1 MSLVRRV
8 WAIALAL
15 SLTPALALAQQFP
28 TQPVRLIVPWP
39 AGGASDLVMRALADA
54 TVKHLGQP
62 IVIENKPGASGTLGA
77 SIVAGL
83 KPDGYVITQ
92 MPVSVF
98 RLPFMQPSNF
108 DPVRDFSYII
118 HLTGYTFGVVV
129 RDDAPW
135 KSFDE
140 LMAWAKA
147 NPGKLTY
154 GTPGIGTS
162 LHITM
167 EQIAEKRGLEFLH
180 VPYKGSA
187 ETTNALLGG
196 QVLAVADSSGWAP
209 MVEAGKFRLL
219 TTWGEART
227 KKFPNVP
234 TLKELGYEIVSTSP
248 YGLAAPK
255 GTDPKIVKILH
266 DAFKK
271 GMEEQSHR
279 DVLERYDQHLSYMG
293 SDEYT
298 AFVRNYVEEQ
308 KGLIKR
314 LGLAAK

>member
-1 MSLVRRV
+1 MRSICRLCGL
-8 WAIALAL
+8 ALAL
-15 SLTPALALAQQFP
+15 TLMSAAAGAQKFP
-28 TQPVRLIVPWP
+28 SQPVRLIVPWP

-83 KPDGYVITQ
+83 KPDGYVVTQ

-98 RLPFMQPSNF
+98 RLPYMQSSTF
-108 DPVRDFSYII
+108 DPARDFTYII

-135 KSFDE
+135 KTFDE

-154 GTPGIGTS
+154 GTPGVGTS

-187 ETTNALLGG
+187 ETTNALLSG

-219 TTWGEART
+219 VTWGEART
-227 KKFPNVP
+227 KKFPNTP

-248 YGLAAPK
+248 YGLAGPK
-255 GTDPKIVKILH
+255 GMDPKVAKALH
-266 DAFKK
+266 DAFQK
-271 GMEEQSHR
+271 GMEEQAHK
-279 DVLERYDQHLSYMG
+279 DMLERYDQHLSYM
-293 SDEYT
+293 SSEQYT
-298 AFVRNYVEEQ
+298 NFVRGYVEEQ
-308 KGLIKR
+308 KGLIQR
-314 LGLAAK
+314 LGLANK